1 MKESEIGR
9 KGERAAKRERYRE
22 MKGRNERTERGRE
35 RQRWT
40 EKGGT
45 NQPPRGL
52 SSAPVQATDR
62 QCMRPL
68 CGGRR
73 GWKRGRGW
81 RTAATHRQLSDGNC
95 CCARAHA
102 SLQEYERSNYHPR
115 LAISEE
121 SSLAVISP
129 SPTRGGTPTFPY
141 LLRDPFTSGSRASRV
156 GSIVTINTTVDSA
169 RFYVIVRSVC
179 SANNSNLC

>member
-1 MKESEIGR
+1 MESE
-9 KGERAAKRERYRE
+9 RERYSDEEKERTNGKRRE
-22 MKGRNERTERGRE
+22 NERD
-35 RQRWT
+35 RQR
-40 EKGGT
+40 KGGI

-52 SSAPVQATDR
+52 SSAHRASDRPR

-102 SLQEYERSNYHPR
+102 SLHEYERSNYHPR
-115 LAISEE
+115 FAILKE
-121 SSLAVISP
+121 SSLTVISH
-129 SPTRGGTPTFPY
+129 SLSLGEETDFSSC
-141 LLRDPFTSGSRASRV
+141 FSGLGRR
-156 GSIVTINTTVDSA
+156 
-169 RFYVIVRSVC
+169 
-179 SANNSNLC
+179 